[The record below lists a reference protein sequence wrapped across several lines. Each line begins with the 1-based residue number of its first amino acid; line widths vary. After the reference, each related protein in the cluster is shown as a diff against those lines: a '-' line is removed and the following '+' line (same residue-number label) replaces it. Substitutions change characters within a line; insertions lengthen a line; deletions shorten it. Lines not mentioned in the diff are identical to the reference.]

1 MSAGIAIAFVLLVG
15 TTLACAVLAA
25 RGRKVDMNEWA
36 VGGRSFGGVLV
47 WFLSAGEIYT
57 TFAFLGGS
65 GLLYAEGAP
74 AFYILANV
82 PLAYTIGY
90 WLLPKIWRMSREH
103 DFYTQGE
110 YFHRRFGT
118 RWLQVL
124 VALVAIIGLVSYTQL
139 QLVGLST
146 ILTVL
151 FGGAISK
158 TVAVLSAG
166 LFVLVFTFTAGLRS
180 TALAS
185 MIKDVLVVVMLA
197 AIVITMAHM
206 TGLGSIGRMLHTA
219 AAKHPDYAT
228 LPGMK
233 TGKHHGT
240 AWFVSTILLT
250 NFGYWMLP
258 HLFQANCSA
267 KDLRTIRRN
276 AIFQPLYGL
285 SYAFVFLVG
294 LAALLAVPGLKNSN
308 SALVSLV
315 AHYYPGW
322 FVGLLAGTAMLVA
335 VVPAAALLLTIGTQ
349 FSQNIVRPLRPGSDD
364 RTLLLAARLATV
376 VVTAIACA
384 IALRSVATIVS
395 IILVTYSAIA
405 QIAPGF
411 LLSLLWRRV
420 TAWGVIV
427 GIVAGVIG
435 VSLPAAQ
442 ALLAM
447 IPGHAKTSIY
457 ALAINAVLVV
467 VVSLFTHRPAPEAIA
482 VGLEDRIDLTAPQ
495 ETPA

>member
-1 MSAGIAIAFVLLVG
+1 MTAGIVIAFILLLG
-15 TTLACAVLAA
+15 TTGTCAVLAA
-25 RGRKVDMNEWA
+25 RGRKVDMQEWA
-36 VGGRSFGGVLV
+36 IGGRSFGGVLV

-90 WLLPKIWRMSREH
+90 WLLPRIWNMSRRH

-110 YFHRRFGT
+110 YFHRRFNT

-139 QLVGLST
+139 QLTGLST
-146 ILTVL
+146 ILGVL

-158 TVAVLSAG
+158 TVAVGSAG

-185 MIKDVLVVVMLA
+185 VIKDVLVVSVLA
-197 AIVITMAHM
+197 GVVVTIARM
-206 TGLGSIGRMLHTA
+206 TGFGSITAMLHRA
-219 AAKHPDYAT
+219 SSEHPHFAL

-233 TGKHHGT
+233 APAHGP
-240 AWFVSTILLT
+240 AWFMSTILLT

-276 AIFQPLYGL
+276 AVFQPLYGL

-294 LAALLAVPGLKNSN
+294 LAALLTIPGLHDSN
-308 SALVSLV
+308 SALVSVV
-315 AHYYPGW
+315 ARFYPGW
-322 FVGLLAGTAMLVA
+322 FVGVLAGTAMLVA

-349 FSQNIVRPLRPGSDD
+349 FSQNIVKPLRPRSDD
-364 RTLLLAARLATV
+364 RTLLLAARMATV
-376 VVTAIACA
+376 VVTVIACML
-384 IALRSVATIVS
+384 ALKSVASIVS
-395 IILVTYSAIA
+395 IILVMYGAIA

-420 TAWGVIV
+420 TAWGVATGIFV
-427 GIVAGVIG
+427 GVLG
-435 VSLPAAQ
+435 VSFPPAEK
-442 ALLAM
+442 LLAT
-447 IPGHAKTSIY
+447 IPGHANAAIY
-457 ALAINAVLVV
+457 ALVINVVLVV
-467 VVSLFTHRPAPEAIA
+467 VVSYLTPRPHPDAVA
-482 VGLEDRIDLTAPQ
+482 VGLDERPEPALRLTS
-495 ETPA
+495 PA

>member
-1 MSAGIAIAFVLLVG
+1 MTAGIVIAFVLLVG
-15 TTLACAVLAA
+15 TTGACAVLAA
-25 RGRKVDMNEWA
+25 RGRRVDLREWA
-36 VGGRSFGGVLV
+36 IGGRSFGGVLV

-82 PLAYTIGY
+82 PLAYTMGY
-90 WLLPKIWRMSREH
+90 WLLPRIWSMSRRH

-139 QLVGLST
+139 QLTGLST
-146 ILTVL
+146 ILGVL
-151 FGGAISK
+151 FAGAISK
-158 TVAVLSAG
+158 TTAVISAG

-185 MIKDVLVVVMLA
+185 VIKDVLVVVVLA
-197 AIVITMAHM
+197 GVVVTIARV
-206 TGLGSIGRMLHTA
+206 TGLGSIAGMLHMVSS
-219 AAKHPDYAT
+219 KHPDFGA

-233 TGKHHGT
+233 AAGHGP
-240 AWFVSTILLT
+240 AWFMSTILLT

-276 AIFQPLYGL
+276 AVFQPLYGL

-294 LAALLAVPGLKNSN
+294 LAALLTIPGLKNSN
-308 SALVSLV
+308 SALVSVV
-315 AHYYPGW
+315 ARFYPGW
-322 FVGLLAGTAMLVA
+322 FVGVLAGTAMLVT

-349 FSQNIVRPLRPGSDD
+349 FSQNIVKPLRPGSDD
-364 RTLLLAARLATV
+364 RTLLLSARLATV
-376 VVTAIACA
+376 VVTVIACA
-384 IALRSVATIVS
+384 IALKSVATIVS
-395 IILVTYSAIA
+395 IILVTYGAIA

-420 TAWGVIV
+420 TAWGVTT
-427 GIVAGVIG
+427 GIVVGVIG
-435 VSLPAAQ
+435 VSFPPAQ
-442 ALLAM
+442 NLLSRV
-447 IPGHAKTSIY
+447 PGHANAAIY
-457 ALAINAVLVV
+457 ALVINAVLVV
-467 VVSLFTHRPAPEAIA
+467 VVSHLTRQPDPDAVA
-482 VGLEDRIDLTAPQ
+482 VGLDERTEPAVH
-495 ETPA
+495 ETSPA